1 MKIRY
6 SYVSNSSS
14 SSFII
19 CGDNVIELIKAGISR
34 NETVYADSYYGIEET
49 EIINIGKLNE
59 KIYNVLDTSE
69 QNLFNLIYGEMTGI
83 ASYYIDFNDK
93 LESYSIYKF
102 SDESIKLIE
111 EYKMIA
117 NKYKHDYKKLR
128 PYEKAYCNSIAEDV
142 KNIIKEL
149 KSKYKEVVTIRVGD
163 NHGDITGTDGW
174 YIESEYLGRKL
185 INTELQTKFDI
196 IRINEH

>member
-19 CGDNVIELIKAGISR
+19 CGDNVIALIKAGISS

-102 SDESIKLIE
+102 SAESIKLIE
-111 EYKMIA
+111 EYKKIA
-117 NKYKHDYKKLR
+117 NKNKHDYEKLR
-128 PYEKAYCNSIAEDV
+128 PYEKEYCNSIAKDV

-185 INTELQTKFDI
+185 INAELQTKFDI